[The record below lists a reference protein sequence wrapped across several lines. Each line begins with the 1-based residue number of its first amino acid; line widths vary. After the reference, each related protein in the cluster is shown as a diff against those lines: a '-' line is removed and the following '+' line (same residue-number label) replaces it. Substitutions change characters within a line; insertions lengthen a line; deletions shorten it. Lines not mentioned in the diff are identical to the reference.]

1 VAWFEPWQAAWHSRA
16 MVIARVCVGVIVLVG
31 CTVESGDGASFGGEA
46 METSGSSGVAT
57 EAPASSGE
65 ASSSESSSE
74 GGEEASTSSEGSS
87 GSSTDPGSDAT
98 SDPGSE
104 SGASTGGSESG
115 GAVGEHGYGPCNGG
129 GAGMPCGG
137 DAECIVVEGLDGSFC
152 SPWCGEDLACP
163 NPTSGEAFAQCQLGP
178 DLSMDPVHC
187 ALLCE
192 PGSDECP
199 AGMNCV
205 DTGMPVGVCL
215 FQG

>member
-1 VAWFEPWQAAWHSRA
+1 
-16 MVIARVCVGVIVLVG
+16 MVITRVGVVVGMVVG
-31 CTVESGDGASFGGEA
+31 CTVESPNDATSFGGEG
-46 METSGSSGVAT
+46 MQTSGSSTPG
-57 EAPASSGE
+57 SE

-74 GGEEASTSSEGSS
+74 GSSEGGEEASTTSEGSTSS
-87 GSSTDPGSDAT
+87 GSTTDAGSDAT
-98 SDPGSE
+98 TDPGSE
-104 SGASTGGSESG
+104 SGATTGSESG
-115 GAVGEHGYGPCNGG
+115 GSIGEHDYGPCNGG
-129 GAGMPCGG
+129 AAGMPCGG

-152 SPWCGEDLACP
+152 SPWCDDDLACP

-178 DLSMDPVHC
+178 DLAMDPVHC